1 MPDADGRMVASERM
15 YEELSKDKYGIAWEP
30 LLHSRNYPGVKQI
43 DLSEDGGPYVPMTL
57 ANIQNRSY
65 PFKRDA
71 YIYID
76 RRPGKPMDDRAREF
90 MRYISAAKANRM

>member
-1 MPDADGRMVASERM
+1 
-15 YEELSKDKYGIAWEP
+15 
-30 LLHSRNYPGVKQI
+30 
-43 DLSEDGGPYVPMTL
+43 MTL

-76 RRPGKPMDDRAREF
+76 RRPGKPMDDRARGF
-90 MRYISAAKANRM
+90 MRYISAAMANRM